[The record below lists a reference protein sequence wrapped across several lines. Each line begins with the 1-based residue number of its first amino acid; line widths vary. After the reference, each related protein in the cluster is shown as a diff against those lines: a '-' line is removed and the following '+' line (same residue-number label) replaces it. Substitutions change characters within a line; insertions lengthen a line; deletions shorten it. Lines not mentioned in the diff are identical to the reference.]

1 MVEVQRIN
9 LPTVTVVAN
18 AGKPKRERKKP
29 APKTPVPEPIQ
40 IASVAP
46 PPSPEET
53 AIGALTAG
61 GGGNPQT
68 KQEAAGPITSSEKRP
83 NALAAQKALEEKAPG
98 RKGKKFV

>member
-61 GGGNPQT
+61 GEANHQT
-68 KQEAAGPITSSEKRP
+68 KKEEAGLITSSEKRRDELP
-83 NALAAQKALEEKAPG
+83 GVKAERDMAEV
-98 RKGKKFV
+98 REGKT